1 MDAKM
6 TRNINHHKYWILAS
20 IVLLIALA
28 SAFLSSSYQ
37 SNTMNTTRPDAIK
50 IAKEFLAKQ
59 RINTDQFHS
68 EAFINAY
75 MVQNRYLI
83 KILGDEKY
91 SEYLRHAEF
100 PLRSWDV
107 MFHQNLS
114 KEIPQYSYFV
124 SVSSNGNVI
133 GFKYLLPDTTSI
145 QSLKENEALK
155 LAKKYLVDIQKIDTT
170 KFSYKDSKQ
179 DNFKNRVDYLIRFD
193 KPVPE
198 LKAKVEIQVLVK
210 GNQISGYYNYL
221 DVPQEYK
228 EFFNA
233 GEYLFGTVSAILVVF
248 LMMFAF
254 FLYIKKYHQGEVWM
268 SVGRNIFIIYFFMTL
283 VSLVNYWPGLGQG
296 VSIGNLAFLNT
307 KVILVLTNGLIV
319 YFFLAL
325 LVFATWSV
333 GESHARSLWPEK
345 LRGIDSFI
353 NSHIFSIQSGSSLG
367 KGWVL
372 GIGLAF
378 LYIAATILLNQP
390 HANVFI
396 NTSKILDIFSGFAP
410 AASVVLDSM
419 SSAIS
424 ASIVTVFFVVNISY
438 QRWKRK
444 WLSILLIGIVTVFAF
459 VISETPP
466 SLNNFA
472 AGVIKDFLFGCLV
485 GYLYFKFDLLA
496 IASMLF
502 TTGMI
507 TRSTPLLNSSN
518 SFFQFNLLL
527 IIIAFLII
535 PIIYIVSRLRK
546 EEYVLESYGL
556 PSHVKRISERERLRK
571 ELEIAA
577 KVQLSLLPKE
587 EPKIPGYDIAAIS
600 IPAIE
605 AGGDYFDFVKLS
617 SNKLGVAIGDVS
629 GKGVGAAIYM
639 TLTKGI
645 LQAHA
650 EEDTS
655 PKNVLAKVN
664 RLLYKTIEK
673 NSFVSMFYAILDV
686 NHHKMIY
693 ARAGH
698 NPGILTSKQSG
709 GTKLLLSKGMAL
721 GLEEGHIFTSTLNE
735 EEFAINQGDV
745 FVLYTDGFTEAM
757 NEKHEQ
763 FGEDKLISLIE
774 KNRNVG
780 SRELINLI
788 LKDVTKFVDNFPQH
802 DDMTMVVV
810 KRI

>member
-1 MDAKM
+1 M
-6 TRNINHHKYWILAS
+6 TKNISHHKYWILAS
-20 IVLLIALA
+20 VVLIIALV

-37 SNTMNTTRPDAIK
+37 DNTMNTTRPEAIK
-50 IAKEFLAKQ
+50 IAKEFLAK
-59 RINTDQFHS
+59 RGIKTDAFQS
-68 EAFINAY
+68 EAFIDPF

-83 KILGDEKY
+83 KKLGDAKY
-91 SEYLRHAEF
+91 SEYLNYSEF
-100 PLRSWDV
+100 PLRRWDV

-114 KEIPQYSYFV
+114 KEIPQYTYFV
-124 SVSSNGNVI
+124 AVNSDGEVV
-133 GFKYLLPDTTSI
+133 GFKYALPDTV
-145 QSLKENEALK
+145 SLPSLHEDQAII
-155 LAKKYLVDIQKIDTT
+155 LAKRYLADEQKIDTS
-170 KFSYKDSKQ
+170 KFEYKERKQ
-179 DNFKNRVDYLIRFD
+179 DNFKNRIDYLIRFE
-193 KPVPE
+193 KNLPE
-198 LKAKVEIQVLVK
+198 LNAKVELQVFVK
-210 GNQISGYYNYL
+210 GNQIGGFYSYL
-221 DVPQEYK
+221 EVPQEYK

-233 GEYLFGTVSAILVVF
+233 GEYLFGTSSAIIVVF
-248 LMMFAF
+248 LMLFAF
-254 FLYIKKYHQGEVWM
+254 FLYLKKYHQGEVWM
-268 SVGRNIFIIYFFMTL
+268 SVARNLFIIYFLMTL
-283 VSLVNYWPGLGQG
+283 LSLVNYWPGLGQG
-296 VSIGNLAFLNT
+296 LSIGNLSFLNT

-319 YFFLAL
+319 YFFLSL

-333 GESHARSLWPEK
+333 GESYARSLWPEK

-353 NSHIFSIQSGSSLG
+353 NAHIFSIQSGSSLG

-378 LYIAATILLNQP
+378 VYVAAAILLNQP
-390 HANVFI
+390 EANVFI
-396 NTSKILDIFSGFAP
+396 NTSRSLEIYLGFAP

-419 SSAIS
+419 SAAIITS
-424 ASIVTVFFVVNISY
+424 VATVFFVINISY
-438 QRWKRK
+438 QRWKKK
-444 WLSILLIGIVTVFAF
+444 WLSIILTGIVTVFTL
-459 VISETPP
+459 VISDTPP
-466 SLNNFA
+466 SLNNFT
-472 AGVIKDFLFGCLV
+472 AGLLKDFLFGCML
-485 GYLYFKFDLLA
+485 GYLYFKFDLLT

-507 TRSTPLLNSSN
+507 TRSFALINSEN
-518 SFFQFNLLL
+518 SFFQFNL
-527 IIIAFLII
+527 IPIAIAFLI
-535 PIIYIVSRLRK
+535 PAIIYIISRLRK
-546 EEYVLESYGL
+546 EEYILESYGL

-617 SNKLGVAIGDVS
+617 GTKLGVAIGDVS

-655 PKNVLAKVN
+655 PRNVLAKVN

-686 NHHKMIY
+686 NQHKMIY

-698 NPGILTSKQSG
+698 NPGILTSQQSG

-721 GLEEGHIFTSTLNE
+721 GLEEGHIFSSTLNE
-735 EEFAINQGDV
+735 EEFGINQGDV
-745 FVLYTDGFTEAM
+745 CVLYTDGFTEAM

-763 FGEDKLISLIE
+763 FGEDRLISLIE
-774 KNRNVG
+774 KNRNV
-780 SRELINLI
+780 SSHELINII
-788 LKDVTKFVDNFPQH
+788 LKEVNKFVDNYPQH
-802 DDMTMVVV
+802 DDMTIVVL
-810 KRI
+810 KRV

>member
-1 MDAKM
+1 MDTKM
-6 TRNINHHKYWILAS
+6 NGNINHHKYWILAS

-37 SNTMNTTRPDAIK
+37 DNTMNTTRPEAIK
-50 IAKEFLAKQ
+50 AAKEFLAKQ
-59 RINTDQFHS
+59 GISTDKFQS
-68 EAFINAY
+68 EAFIDQF

-83 KILGDEKY
+83 KKLGDEKY

-100 PLRSWDV
+100 PQRRWDV

-114 KEIPQYSYFV
+114 KEIPHYSYFV
-124 SVSSNGNVI
+124 SVGSNGNVL
-133 GFKYLLPDTTSI
+133 GFKYIYPDTASSP
-145 QSLKENEALK
+145 SLNEIESLA
-155 LAKKYLVDIQKIDTT
+155 LAKEYLANVQKIDTT
-170 KFSYKDSKQ
+170 KFSFKESKQ
-179 DNFKNRVDYLIRFD
+179 DNFKNRIDHLIRFD
-193 KPVPE
+193 KPLPE
-198 LKAKVEIQVLVK
+198 LNAKVEIQVFVK
-210 GNQISGYYNYL
+210 GNKISGYYNNL
-221 DVPQEYK
+221 EVPQDYK
-228 EFFNA
+228 EYFNA
-233 GEYLFGTVSAILVVF
+233 SEYLFGTVSTILVVF

-268 SVGRNIFIIYFFMTL
+268 SVGRNLFVIYFFMTL
-283 VSLVNYWPGLGQG
+283 VSLANYWPGLGQG

-307 KVILVLTNGLIV
+307 KIILVLTNGLIV

-353 NSHIFSIQSGSSLG
+353 NAHIFSIQSGTSLG

-372 GIGLAF
+372 GIGVAF
-378 LYIAATILLNQP
+378 VYIAATILLNQP
-390 HANVFI
+390 GANVFI
-396 NTSKILDIFSGFAP
+396 NTSRGLDIFTGFAP

-419 SSAIS
+419 SSAMI

-444 WLSILLIGIVTVFAF
+444 WLSIFLTGVVTVFAF

-507 TRSTPLLNSSN
+507 TRSTALISSDN

-527 IIIAFLII
+527 IAVAFLVI
-535 PIIYIVSRLRK
+535 PIIYIVSRLLK
-546 EEYVLESYGL
+546 EEYVLENYGL
-556 PSHVKRISERERLRK
+556 PSHVQRISERERLRK

-686 NHHKMIY
+686 NQHKMIY

-698 NPGILTSKQSG
+698 NPGILTSRQSG

-735 EEFAINQGDV
+735 DEFAINQGDV

-757 NEKHEQ
+757 NEKHEL

-788 LKDVTKFVDNFPQH
+788 LKDINKFVDNYPQH

-810 KRI
+810 KRV

>member
-1 MDAKM
+1 M
-6 TRNINHHKYWILAS
+6 TRDMNHHKYWILAA

-28 SAFLSSSYQ
+28 SAYLSSSYQ
-37 SNTMNTTRPDAIK
+37 EITMNTTRPKAIK
-50 IAKEFLAKQ
+50 IAKEFLAKKG
-59 RINTDQFHS
+59 INTDEFQS
-68 EAFINAY
+68 EAFIDNY

-83 KILGDEKY
+83 KKLGDEKY
-91 SEYLRHAEF
+91 SEFLKHADF
-100 PLRSWDV
+100 PLRRWDV

-114 KEIPQYSYFV
+114 KEIPQYNYFV
-124 SVSSNGNVI
+124 GVGSNGEVN
-133 GFKYLLPDTTSI
+133 GFKYVIPDTTALP
-145 QSLKENEALK
+145 SLNEVESLA
-155 LAKKYLVDIQKIDTT
+155 LAKKFLADERKIDTT
-170 KFSYKDSKQ
+170 KFAYKESKQ
-179 DNFKNRVDYLIRFD
+179 DNFKNRVDHLIRFD
-193 KPVPE
+193 KSVPE
-198 LKAKVEIQVLVK
+198 LNAKVEIQVYVK
-210 GNQISGYYNYL
+210 GNQIGGFYSYL
-221 DVPQEYK
+221 EVPQEYK

-248 LMMFAF
+248 LMFVAF
-254 FLYIKKYHQGEVWM
+254 FFYLKKYHQGEVWM
-268 SVGRNIFIIYFFMTL
+268 SVGRNLFVIYFLMTL
-283 VSLVNYWPGLGQG
+283 LSLTNYWPGLGQG
-296 VSIGNLAFLNT
+296 LSIGNLAFLNT

-333 GESHARSLWPEK
+333 GESYARSLWPEK

-353 NSHIFSIQSGSSLG
+353 NAHIFSIQSGSSLG

-372 GIGLAF
+372 GIGASF
-378 LYIAATILLNQP
+378 FYIAAAILLNQP
-390 HANVFI
+390 YANLFI
-396 NTSKILDIFSGFAP
+396 NTSRSLEIFTGFAP

-419 SSAIS
+419 SSAMI
-424 ASIVTVFFVVNISY
+424 ASIVTVFFVINISY
-438 QRWKRK
+438 QRWKKK
-444 WLSILLIGIVTVFAF
+444 WLSIVLTGIVTVFAF

-466 SLNNFA
+466 SLNNFTI
-472 AGVIKDFLFGCLV
+472 GLVKDFLFGCFIA
-485 GYLYFKFDLLA
+485 YLYFKFDLLT
-496 IASMLF
+496 IASMFF
-502 TTGMI
+502 TSGMI
-507 TRSTPLLNSSN
+507 SRSLALVSSDN
-518 SFFQFNLLL
+518 SFYQFNFLL
-527 IIIAFLII
+527 ISVAFLVI

-556 PSHVKRISERERLRK
+556 PSHVQRISERERLRK

-617 SNKLGVAIGDVS
+617 GSKLGVAIGDVS

-686 NHHKMIY
+686 NQHKMIY
-693 ARAGH
+693 SRAGH
-698 NPGILTSKQSG
+698 NPGILTSQQSG

-721 GLEEGHIFTSTLNE
+721 GLEEGHIFSATLNE
-735 EEFAINQGDV
+735 EEFSINQGDV

-757 NEKHEQ
+757 NERHDQ
-763 FGEDKLISLIE
+763 FGEDRLISLIE
-774 KNRNVG
+774 KNRNLS
-780 SRELINLI
+780 SRELINLVI
-788 LKDVTKFVDNFPQH
+788 KEVDKFVDNFPQH

>member
-1 MDAKM
+1 M

-28 SAFLSSSYQ
+28 SALLSSSYQ

-133 GFKYLLPDTTSI
+133 GFKYLLPNTTSI

-372 GIGLAF
+372 GIGLSF
-378 LYIAATILLNQP
+378 LYIAAAILLNQP

-424 ASIVTVFFVVNISY
+424 ASIVRNIF
-438 QRWKRK
+438 
-444 WLSILLIGIVTVFAF
+444 ILFILIFKG
-459 VISETPP
+459 
-466 SLNNFA
+466 N
-472 AGVIKDFLFGCLV
+472 AG
-485 GYLYFKFDLLA
+485 A
-496 IASMLF
+496 
-502 TTGMI
+502 
-507 TRSTPLLNSSN
+507 
-518 SFFQFNLLL
+518 
-527 IIIAFLII
+527 
-535 PIIYIVSRLRK
+535 
-546 EEYVLESYGL
+546 
-556 PSHVKRISERERLRK
+556 
-571 ELEIAA
+571 
-577 KVQLSLLPKE
+577 
-587 EPKIPGYDIAAIS
+587 
-600 IPAIE
+600 
-605 AGGDYFDFVKLS
+605 
-617 SNKLGVAIGDVS
+617 
-629 GKGVGAAIYM
+629 
-639 TLTKGI
+639 
-645 LQAHA
+645 
-650 EEDTS
+650 
-655 PKNVLAKVN
+655 
-664 RLLYKTIEK
+664 
-673 NSFVSMFYAILDV
+673 
-686 NHHKMIY
+686 
-693 ARAGH
+693 
-698 NPGILTSKQSG
+698 
-709 GTKLLLSKGMAL
+709 
-721 GLEEGHIFTSTLNE
+721 
-735 EEFAINQGDV
+735 
-745 FVLYTDGFTEAM
+745 
-757 NEKHEQ
+757 
-763 FGEDKLISLIE
+763 
-774 KNRNVG
+774 
-780 SRELINLI
+780 
-788 LKDVTKFVDNFPQH
+788 
-802 DDMTMVVV
+802 
-810 KRI
+810 